1 MRIQMAKIRVR
12 VDLGLALA
20 VYRYAKEHQMTISDV
35 VRFAL
40 ITWTNKA
47 GYLTGAQSS
56 CQRDYDA
63 AKTELQSY
71 YRDPRDPRDPRT

>member
-20 VYRYAKEHQMTISDV
+20 VYRYATEHQMTISDV

-63 AKTELQSY
+63 AKAELQSY
-71 YRDPRDPRDPRT
+71 YRDPRDLRT